1 MFHDIKIDKNNSITD
16 IGLDYGYSSSNYSSA
31 FRKHH
36 NISPYEFRKTA
47 NTASKQNP
55 FYPIKLENFETF
67 NDYASRIKI
76 KEIDDVLVLYE
87 RLIGNYIE
95 LKEKWFHFM
104 DTYKDFIK
112 DDTLMIERFY
122 DDPSIT
128 SLSRCLCDM
137 CLSVDET
144 CELDNK
150 ATIKGGK
157 FAVYR
162 YEGEIPN
169 IFRTLQ
175 GVFSI
180 WLPESGYEMDE
191 RYGLNIYRE
200 IDKVSGR
207 VVMDLCIPIR

>member
-1 MFHDIKIDKNNSITD
+1 
-16 IGLDYGYSSSNYSSA
+16 
-31 FRKHH
+31 
-36 NISPYEFRKTA
+36 
-47 NTASKQNP
+47 
-55 FYPIKLENFETF
+55 
-67 NDYASRIKI
+67 
-76 KEIDDVLVLYE
+76 
-87 RLIGNYIE
+87 
-95 LKEKWFHFM
+95 
-104 DTYKDFIK
+104 
-112 DDTLMIERFY
+112 
-122 DDPSIT
+122 
-128 SLSRCLCDM
+128 M

-150 ATIKGGK
+150 AIIKGGK

-180 WLPESGYEMDE
+180 WLPDSGYEMDE

-207 VVMDLCIPIR
+207 VVMDLCIPIK